1 MKLKVNF
8 RNAIGRL
15 IEGIKLKHSRN
26 HQQTYLLNL
35 NKFPF
40 HPPLGPK
47 FFFLFFFL
55 GPNKKVWHPLN
66 QQMFLLPPCEIMF
79 KKQVHLGAMCFLLQF
94 CDVVTLI
101 IIHKG
106 FNHVLLQTNCES
118 KIILRS
124 FLYLSYLIEQ
134 CVKTWQFRDE
144 KNYWQL
150 QKK

>member
-55 GPNKKVWHPLN
+55 GPNKKVWASPEPTNVSSSPMWNYVQKASSFGCNVFFTSILWCCHTNNHP
-66 QQMFLLPPCEIMF
+66 QG
-79 KKQVHLGAMCFLLQF
+79 V
-94 CDVVTLI
+94 
-101 IIHKG
+101 
-106 FNHVLLQTNCES
+106 
-118 KIILRS
+118 
-124 FLYLSYLIEQ
+124 
-134 CVKTWQFRDE
+134 
-144 KNYWQL
+144 
-150 QKK
+150 